1 MISNKSVV
9 NRRVLPTILFVAL
22 PLLGFLRALLVDTC
36 SSFGAHGAYCY
47 LALPPTAIV
56 GEILAIVLIS
66 IPVGV
71 LLNRHV
77 VRRLPAGVRSRCP
90 AWLASPSNHTL
101 GVFVALLLGLVS
113 LVIFNPNMAV
123 WWSSDAGTIERI
135 AAYGLYSPSIGIR
148 AGGMYFVDVLY
159 GMVGLTSLPVRVLI
173 FGILLV
179 SSFLQIVWLYAV
191 AAALVGG
198 FRRARLAVESKK
210 RTT

>member
-1 MISNKSVV
+1 MISRTSAV

-47 LALPPTAIV
+47 LTLPRTAIV
-56 GEILAIVLIS
+56 GEILGTILIS

-71 LLNRHV
+71 LFDRYV
-77 VRRLPAGVRSRCP
+77 VRRLPDGVRSRSP
-90 AWLASPSNHTL
+90 AWLTSPSNHTL
-101 GVFVALLLGLVS
+101 GVFVALFLGLVS

-123 WWSSDAGTIERI
+123 WWSSDAGAVERI
-135 AAYGLYSPSIGIR
+135 AAYGLYAPSMGIR

-159 GMVGLTSLPVRVLI
+159 GMVGATALHFRLLV

-179 SSFLQIVWLYAV
+179 SSLLQIVWLYAV

-198 FRRARLAVESKK
+198 FRRAQLAVESKK